1 MSNVSTVTRKIS
13 ITITSLDTLGQSVQ
27 TRIAYTSTLQW
38 ADIKDPGVALTTLGV
53 TDSVRSRYEQF

>member
-1 MSNVSTVTRKIS
+1 MSDLTTVIRNVN